1 MGSSFGKIFRLTTWG
16 ESHGPALGVVVE
28 GTPAGILLSDADVQ
42 LQLDRRR
49 VGQSKVTSPRGEK
62 DRAEI
67 LSGVF
72 EGITTGAP
80 ISMITYNRDVDSSKY
95 ENLRDVFRPGHADYT
110 YWAKY
115 GHRDHRGGGRS
126 SARETWG
133 RVAAGAIA
141 RKILDSVGVEIY
153 GFTREIGGIVMETFD
168 RDEIERNLV
177 RCADPVAAAAMTEAI
192 LAVKETHDSLGG
204 VVEVRATNVPPGLG
218 EPTFDRLDALIAQA
232 MLSIPATKGV
242 EIGEGFAAARS
253 HGSENNDWFY
263 AENGRVRTRSN
274 RAGGSLGGIS
284 SGEDIIVRVA
294 IKPTS
299 SVAREQET
307 VDLNLEPR
315 TILVE
320 GRHDP
325 SVVPRAVPVAE
336 RADDAGRAVVRH
348 RAAAQRKRCRDPLCD
363 GPARH
368 ARQSQMGRHPREGA
382 GRHTG
387 LGGEIVERGA
397 DRRQGRP
404 EIRRDIGGP
413 EPGLVPHPVQ
423 PERGPAGRA
432 ATIDADPR

>member
-1 MGSSFGKIFRLTTWG
+1 MSSSFGRIFRLTTWG

-28 GTPAGILLSDADVQ
+28 GTPAGIELSEADVQ

-62 DRAEI
+62 DQVEI

-72 EGITTGAP
+72 EGKTTGAP
-80 ISMITYNRDVDSSKY
+80 ISMITYNKDIDSSKY
-95 ENLRDVFRPGHADYT
+95 DNLRDVFRPGHADYT

-141 RKILDSVGVEIY
+141 RKILDSTGTEIF
-153 GFTREIGGIVMETFD
+153 GFTREIGGIAMQSFD
-168 RDEIERNLV
+168 RAEIERNLV
-177 RCADPVAAAAMTEAI
+177 RCPDSDAAAAMTDAI
-192 LAVKETHDSLGG
+192 LMAKEHCDSLGG
-204 VVEVRATNVPPGLG
+204 IVEVRARNVPPGLG

-253 HGSENNDWFY
+253 RGSENNDWFY
-263 AENGRVRTRSN
+263 AEEGRVRTRSN
-274 RAGGSLGGIS
+274 RAGGTLGGIS
-284 SGEDIIVRVA
+284 SGEEIVVRVA

-307 VDLNLEPR
+307 VDINLAPR
-315 TILVE
+315 RILVE

-325 SVVPRAVPVAE
+325 SVVPRAVPVVEAMLAIVL
-336 RADDAGRAVVRH
+336 ADLMLLN
-348 RAAAQRKRCRDPLCD
+348 RAAR
-363 GPARH
+363 
-368 ARQSQMGRHPREGA
+368 
-382 GRHTG
+382 
-387 LGGEIVERGA
+387 I
-397 DRRQGRP
+397 
-404 EIRRDIGGP
+404 
-413 EPGLVPHPVQ
+413 
-423 PERGPAGRA
+423 
-432 ATIDADPR
+432 

>member
-1 MGSSFGKIFRLTTWG
+1 MSSSFGKIFRLTTWG

-42 LQLDRRR
+42 TQLDRRR
-49 VGQSKVTSPRGEK
+49 VGQSKVTSPRGET
-62 DRAEI
+62 DRVEI

-72 EGITTGAP
+72 EGKTTGAP
-80 ISMITYNRDVDSSKY
+80 ISMITYNRDADSSKY
-95 ENLRDVFRPGHADYT
+95 DNLRDVFRPGHADYT

-133 RVAAGAIA
+133 RVAAGTIA
-141 RKILDSVGVEIY
+141 RKILASVDADVF

-168 RDEIERNLV
+168 RSEIENNLV
-177 RCADPVAAAAMTEAI
+177 RCPDPVAAAAMTDAI
-192 LAVKETHDSLGG
+192 LAAKETFDSLGG

-232 MLSIPATKGV
+232 MLSIPATNGV

-253 HGSENNDWFY
+253 RGSANNDWFY

-274 RAGGSLGGIS
+274 NAGGTLGGIS
-284 SGEDIIVRVA
+284 SGEDIVVRVA

-307 VDLNLEPR
+307 VDINFAPR

-325 SVVPRAVPVAE
+325 SVVPRAVPVVEAMLAIVL
-336 RADDAGRAVVRH
+336 ADLLLQNRS
-348 RAAAQRKRCRDPLCD
+348 
-363 GPARH
+363 AR
-368 ARQSQMGRHPREGA
+368 
-382 GRHTG
+382 
-387 LGGEIVERGA
+387 I
-397 DRRQGRP
+397 
-404 EIRRDIGGP
+404 
-413 EPGLVPHPVQ
+413 
-423 PERGPAGRA
+423 
-432 ATIDADPR
+432 

>member
-28 GTPAGILLSDADVQ
+28 GTPAGIHLTEADIQ

-49 VGQSKVTSPRGEK
+49 VGQSQVTSPRGEK

-72 EGITTGAP
+72 EDITTGAP

-95 ENLRDVFRPGHADYT
+95 DNLRDVFRPGHADYT

-141 RKILDSVGVEIY
+141 RKILASAGVEIY

-168 RDEIERNLV
+168 RDQIEQNLV
-177 RCADPVAAAAMTEAI
+177 RCPDPLAAAAMTDAI
-192 LAVKETHDSLGG
+192 LAVKEAHDSLGG
-204 VVEVRATNVPPGLG
+204 VVEVRAVNVPPGLG

-242 EIGEGFAAARS
+242 EIGEGFAASRS
-253 HGSENNDWFY
+253 RGSDNNDWFY

-274 RAGGSLGGIS
+274 KAGGSLGGIS

-307 VDLNLEPR
+307 VDLQLKPR

-336 RADDAGRAVVRH
+336 AMLAIVLADLLLQN
-348 RAAAQRKRCRDPLCD
+348 RAAR
-363 GPARH
+363 
-368 ARQSQMGRHPREGA
+368 
-382 GRHTG
+382 
-387 LGGEIVERGA
+387 I
-397 DRRQGRP
+397 
-404 EIRRDIGGP
+404 
-413 EPGLVPHPVQ
+413 
-423 PERGPAGRA
+423 
-432 ATIDADPR
+432 

>member
-336 RADDAGRAVVRH
+336 AMLAIVLADLLLQNRS
-348 RAAAQRKRCRDPLCD
+348 
-363 GPARH
+363 AR
-368 ARQSQMGRHPREGA
+368 
-382 GRHTG
+382 
-387 LGGEIVERGA
+387 I
-397 DRRQGRP
+397 
-404 EIRRDIGGP
+404 
-413 EPGLVPHPVQ
+413 
-423 PERGPAGRA
+423 
-432 ATIDADPR
+432 